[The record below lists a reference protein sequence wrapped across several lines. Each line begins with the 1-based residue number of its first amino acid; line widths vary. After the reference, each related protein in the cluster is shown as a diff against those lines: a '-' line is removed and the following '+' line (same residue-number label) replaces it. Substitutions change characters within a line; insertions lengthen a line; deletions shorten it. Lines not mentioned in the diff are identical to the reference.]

1 MTRGVTASLR
11 TVASSERVHSRESD
25 SGVSSDS
32 SLIIARFR
40 SVGSDTP
47 ATCSRHAIAR
57 ARARRGLVGS
67 GSGSARA
74 LARRTGARARLCA
87 SIPEASF
94 RGVSPRPLPRGVRAT
109 ASYSAASG
117 SASDASTSTREAT
130 ERSVCQRLAGRAR
143 PHTRGRGGND
153 ASASSVQARSR
164 LALAAEACFLEKYG
178 RRRAWRPRGGCPGR
192 ADEGCWLSALRGLF
206 WAVSCSAASRDVRA
220 PDGGVP
226 CRDMP
231 LARNAMRDAR
241 PPRGDALSAQRGLA
255 RVCAAADARRVRVA
269 YFFPSARAVPQM
281 MSRDIPHPCT
291 RPVRARKIPQ
301 RPTHAHA

>member
-74 LARRTGARARLCA
+74 LARRTGARARLCD

-117 SASDASTSTREAT
+117 SASDRLGEHARGNGAQRMSAACWQGPPSYSRPGRKRRLRVLGAGALSPRPRRRGVFSGKIWEASRMASARRMSGASGRRLLALCSPWLVLGGFLL
-130 ERSVCQRLAGRAR
+130 RSESGRAR
-143 PHTRGRGGND
+143 P
-153 ASASSVQARSR
+153 
-164 LALAAEACFLEKYG
+164 G
-178 RRRAWRPRGGCPGR
+178 RRRT
-192 ADEGCWLSALRGLF
+192 
-206 WAVSCSAASRDVRA
+206 VSGHAAGS
-220 PDGGVP
+220 
-226 CRDMP
+226 
-231 LARNAMRDAR
+231 
-241 PPRGDALSAQRGLA
+241 
-255 RVCAAADARRVRVA
+255 
-269 YFFPSARAVPQM
+269 
-281 MSRDIPHPCT
+281 
-291 RPVRARKIPQ
+291 
-301 RPTHAHA
+301 